1 MSVRRGFLR
10 GANSLMK
17 QIRRGRWRHILW
29 RANMMVRGVDL
40 AFASEAQL
48 GLPDS
53 SLHYRA
59 TSGPDFA
66 KMLRQIE
73 IPPGSKIVDIGCG
86 KGVSLIT
93 MAKFPFSRIDGCDLS
108 PELIRTAEA
117 NVRRMKLKG
126 VHLYCCDATQFTDL
140 DDYSHIYFYNPFTS
154 VIFKPVMDNILSS
167 LDRNPRKLTV
177 IYNNPACHA
186 VIAATSVFDKVQE
199 FHHSV
204 FPCYVYVSRYGGQ

>member
-1 MSVRRGFLR
+1 
-10 GANSLMK
+10 
-17 QIRRGRWRHILW
+17 
-29 RANMMVRGVDL
+29 
-40 AFASEAQL
+40 
-48 GLPDS
+48 
-53 SLHYRA
+53 
-59 TSGPDFA
+59 
-66 KMLRQIE
+66 MLRQIE

-186 VIAATSVFDKVQE
+186 VIAATSV
-199 FHHSV
+199 
-204 FPCYVYVSRYGGQ
+204 